1 MSCSYIIVAGG
12 SRRPFLLTMLS
23 TTFLVMT
30 MIVMTSAEDSAEI
43 TSLEPKDGF
52 KIGGRMNITCSLTTD
67 NLLTFML
74 MRNSTIVVEIQYQ
87 KKAQGYVIIKKEMG
101 FDCNL
106 PSDNNVVKCW
116 KNGLNCND
124 VAWYK
129 CETNTAISSSK
140 SLKVKS
146 SIRSLREPFPPPEE
160 NQISTFTCDADVA
173 SSESSVVFRW
183 TVNRGNNIDG
193 VESEDRRVQ
202 VPKSSNCYTT
212 VKSDYRY
219 NVTIRDSSNT
229 TITCTIF
236 SESRSHT
243 FSIPGRIPVTE
254 APVVGTAGGLDG
266 GTIAG
271 IVLGVIALIVLVV
284 LLIWFFVIRKKADK
298 PDTKPK
304 STGPPPTR
312 KDYDERE
319 NAIYAKTDKM
329 KSEPSEAL
337 TDNHVYENNKAKGSR
352 RHHPKKG
359 SEFLPSHGDA
369 TDQMDELDEPYP
381 PPPPP
386 PPPSKPNHPPPVG
399 LQDQLHYAELQLA
412 VEDSKSRRSKYIPR
426 TETPYAETK
435 QTGRA
440 NANPRN
446 NQDIGVYTVEG
457 KANPVMNVEDED
469 DGGSYSQRYAP
480 GSAV

>member
-23 TTFLVMT
+23 TTLLVMT
-30 MIVMTSAEDSAEI
+30 MIVMTSAQDSAEI
-43 TSLEPKDGF
+43 TSLEPRDGF
-52 KIGGRMNITCSLTTD
+52 KIGGRMDITCSYEATS
-67 NLLTFML
+67 LLIFSL
-74 MRNSTIVVEIQYQ
+74 KQNDTIVVNIQLQTDKQPPYF
-87 KKAQGYVIIKKEMG
+87 KVIGEELKG
-101 FDCNL
+101 FKCDL
-106 PSDNNVVKCW
+106 PKNKMVKCW
-116 KNGLNCND
+116 KNGLQCND
-124 VAWYK
+124 VAQYT
-129 CETNTAISSSK
+129 CVINIVPSPPK

-173 SSESSVVFRW
+173 SSESSVTFRW

-219 NVTIRDSSNT
+219 NVTLRDSSNT

-243 FSIPGRIPVTE
+243 FSIPGRIPATE
-254 APVVGTAGGLDG
+254 APIVNTAGGLDG

-329 KSEPSEAL
+329 K
-337 TDNHVYENNKAKGSR
+337 
-352 RHHPKKG
+352 
-359 SEFLPSHGDA
+359 
-369 TDQMDELDEPYP
+369 
-381 PPPPP
+381 
-386 PPPSKPNHPPPVG
+386 
-399 LQDQLHYAELQLA
+399 
-412 VEDSKSRRSKYIPR
+412 
-426 TETPYAETK
+426 TK